1 VTARERTEAL
11 GEQLGVTVDELVA
24 VIEEIIDRLGRTV
37 GGILDG
43 PPPRR

>member
-37 GGILDG
+37 GGVLDR